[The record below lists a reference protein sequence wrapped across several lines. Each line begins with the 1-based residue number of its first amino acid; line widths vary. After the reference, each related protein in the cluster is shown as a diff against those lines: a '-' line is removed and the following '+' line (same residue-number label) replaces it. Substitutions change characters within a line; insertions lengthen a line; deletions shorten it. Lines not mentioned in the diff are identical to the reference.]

1 MVRKKK
7 NRIQVIFEG
16 PLRFMSGE
24 APAFRSHSS
33 LYGKSG
39 ESFPLVICILLIGI
53 FFSLIIA
60 NMVNIP
66 NGDDLYCLMLF
77 TQQFKDASTFQERF
91 ALFTQQWVEHRIVY
105 SRFSALLSYWLTGS
119 VNFIT
124 IALIGNFTLIAFT
137 VLFWKV
143 IRKLGVSLYFL
154 IPVVLTLF
162 SPVTYEGNLWAG
174 ASTVYMPVAFMGLLA
189 IYFLA
194 CKREWGIVLGLL
206 TALLATFSFGN
217 GMFVLVVGLGLLIYR
232 KRFRRAVIWGLASLV
247 AIGLYF
253 MDFHQASST
262 DAFGVS
268 AHFRKPM
275 YLFYNFFA
283 FLGGILDYSENVNS
297 PFIPA
302 NIPAILLGATL
313 FAAICYGSLVFLKEV
328 SKPGEDTSRRNIQY
342 AWLGM
347 TAFLLITA
355 VAMAYSRT
363 AGAAMNTLS
372 SRYKIYSML
381 FWIIVYWGCLIYF
394 ERKKLVGLVFGI
406 TSLLMLVFNYYTH
419 YDKFSN
425 FNSNFL
431 AGLFNYKNNGEWV
444 IYRHTAFYEGASKM
458 LSDSM
463 ARNPDP
469 VFTFHQVFPQLTR
482 AALEEAPV
490 LEQVEI
496 SESENC
502 RGFTGKCLAVRT
514 DEYPSIAN
522 YFEGIYLV
530 VYDET
535 NIYLFAARPQ
545 RNGRY
550 NMVVNGE
557 YFKSGFSLEENFGN
571 ILKKGS
577 EYRLAVFCPTAK
589 EQVRRIRYKL
599 EG

>member
-1 MVRKKK
+1 M
-7 NRIQVIFEG
+7 
-16 PLRFMSGE
+16 
-24 APAFRSHSS
+24 H
-33 LYGKSG
+33 GKPG
-39 ESFPLVICILLIGI
+39 QLFPLALCVLLIGI

-77 TQQFKDASTFQERF
+77 TQQFKDASTFQERL
-91 ALFTQQWVEHRIVY
+91 ALLTQQWVEHRIVY
-105 SRFSALLSYWLTGS
+105 SRLTALLSYWLTGN
-119 VNFIT
+119 VNLIT
-124 IALIGNFTLIAFT
+124 IVLIGNFTLIAFT
-137 VLFWKV
+137 VLFWKA

-189 IYFLA
+189 LYVLA
-194 CKREWGIVLGLL
+194 SDREAGLVPGLL
-206 TALLATFSFGN
+206 IALLATFSFGN
-217 GMFVLVVGLGLLIYR
+217 GMFALLVGAALLIYR
-232 KRFRRAVIWGLASLV
+232 KQFRAAVIWGLVSLAAV
-247 AIGLYF
+247 GLYF
-253 MDFHQASST
+253 MNFESFSST
-262 DAFGVS
+262 DAFGFS
-268 AHFRKPM
+268 AHFEKPM

-283 FLGGILDYSENVNS
+283 FIGGIMDYSENVNS
-297 PFIPA
+297 PFIAA
-302 NIPAILLGATL
+302 NIPATLLGIAL
-313 FAAICYGSLVFLKEV
+313 FAAICYGALVFLKDV
-328 SKPGEDTSRRNIQY
+328 SRPGEDTTRRNIQY
-342 AWLGM
+342 AWLAM

-394 ERKKLVGLVFGI
+394 ERKKLVGLTFGVV
-406 TSLLMLVFNYYTH
+406 SLLMLVFNYYTH

-425 FNSNFL
+425 FKSNFI
-431 AGLFNYKNNGEWV
+431 AGLFNYKHNGEWV

-463 ARNPDP
+463 AMNPDP
-469 VFTFHQVFPQLTR
+469 VFTFQPVFPKLTR
-482 AALEEAPV
+482 EVLDAAPV

-502 RGFTGKCLAVRT
+502 QGFPGKCLFIRT
-514 DEYPSIAN
+514 DEYPSVAN
-522 YFEGIYLV
+522 HFEGIYLV
-530 VYDET
+530 VYNEA

-550 NMVVNGE
+550 NMLVRGE
-557 YFKSGFSLEENFGN
+557 YFKNGFSLEENFGN
-571 ILKKGS
+571 VLKEGA

-589 EQVRRIRYKL
+589 EQVRRIRYRL

>member
-1 MVRKKK
+1 
-7 NRIQVIFEG
+7 
-16 PLRFMSGE
+16 L
-24 APAFRSHSS
+24 H
-33 LYGKSG
+33 GKPG
-39 ESFPLVICILLIGI
+39 QLFPLALCVLLIGI

-77 TQQFKDASTFQERF
+77 TQQFKDASTFQERL
-91 ALFTQQWVEHRIVY
+91 ALLTQQWVEHRIVY
-105 SRFSALLSYWLTGS
+105 SRLTALLSYWLTGN
-119 VNFIT
+119 VNLIT
-124 IALIGNFTLIAFT
+124 IVLIGNFTLIAFT
-137 VLFWKV
+137 VLFWKA

-189 IYFLA
+189 LYVLA
-194 CKREWGIVLGLL
+194 SDREAGLVPGLL
-206 TALLATFSFGN
+206 IALLATFSFGN
-217 GMFVLVVGLGLLIYR
+217 GMFALLVGAALLIYR
-232 KRFRRAVIWGLASLV
+232 KQFRAAVIWGLVSLAAV
-247 AIGLYF
+247 GLYF
-253 MDFHQASST
+253 MNFESFSST
-262 DAFGVS
+262 DAFGFS
-268 AHFRKPM
+268 AHFEKPM

-283 FLGGILDYSENVNS
+283 FIGGIMDYSENVNS
-297 PFIPA
+297 PFIAA
-302 NIPAILLGATL
+302 NIPATLLGIAL
-313 FAAICYGSLVFLKEV
+313 FAAICYGALVFLKDV
-328 SKPGEDTSRRNIQY
+328 SRPGEDTTRRNIQY
-342 AWLGM
+342 AWLAM

-394 ERKKLVGLVFGI
+394 ERKKLVGLTFGVV
-406 TSLLMLVFNYYTH
+406 SLLMLVFNYYTH

-425 FNSNFL
+425 FKSNFI
-431 AGLFNYKNNGEWV
+431 AGLFNYKHNGEWV

-463 ARNPDP
+463 AMNPDP
-469 VFTFHQVFPQLTR
+469 VFTFQPVFPKLTR
-482 AALEEAPV
+482 EVLDAAPV

-502 RGFTGKCLAVRT
+502 QGFPGKCLFIRT
-514 DEYPSIAN
+514 DEYPSVAN
-522 YFEGIYLV
+522 HFEGIYLV
-530 VYDET
+530 VYNEA

-550 NMVVNGE
+550 NMLVRGE
-557 YFKSGFSLEENFGN
+557 YFKNGFSLEENFGN
-571 ILKKGS
+571 VLKEGA

-589 EQVRRIRYKL
+589 EQVRRIRYRL

>member
-1 MVRKKK
+1 MHGKPGQ
-7 NRIQVIFEG
+7 NL
-16 PLRFMSGE
+16 PL
-24 APAFRSHSS
+24 A
-33 LYGKSG
+33 
-39 ESFPLVICILLIGI
+39 VCILLIGI

-77 TQQFKDASTFQERF
+77 TQQFKDASTFQER
-91 ALFTQQWVEHRIVY
+91 LVLLTQQWVEHRIVY
-105 SRFSALLSYWLTGS
+105 SRFSALLSYWLTGN

-137 VLFWKV
+137 VLFWKA
-143 IRKLGVSLYFL
+143 IRKLGLSLYFL

-174 ASTVYMPVAFMGLLA
+174 ASTVYMPVAFMGLLSL
-189 IYFLA
+189 YFLA
-194 CKREWGIVLGLL
+194 CKRETGIVSGLL
-206 TALLATFSFGN
+206 IALLATFSFGN
-217 GMFVLVVGLGLLIYR
+217 GMFALLVGLILLIYR
-232 KRFRRAVIWGLASLV
+232 KRFRVAAIWGSVSIAAV
-247 AIGLYF
+247 GLYF
-253 MDFHQASST
+253 MNFHSFSST
-262 DAFGVS
+262 DAFGFS
-268 AHFRKPM
+268 AHFKEPM

-283 FLGGILDYSENVNS
+283 FVGGIMDYSENVNS

-302 NIPAILLGATL
+302 NIPAILLGITL
-313 FAAICYGSLVFLKEV
+313 FAAVCYGALVFLKDV
-328 SKPGEDTSRRNIQY
+328 SRPGEDTTRRNIQY

-394 ERKKLVGLVFGI
+394 ERKKLVGLAFGVM
-406 TSLLMLVFNYYTH
+406 SLLILVFNYYTH

-425 FNSNFL
+425 FKSNFT

-444 IYRHTAFYEGASKM
+444 IYRHTSFYEGASKM

-463 ARNPDP
+463 AGNPDP
-469 VFTFHQVFPQLTR
+469 VFRFHQVFPQLTR
-482 AALEEAPV
+482 EALEEAPV

-502 RGFTGKCLAVRT
+502 QGFSGKCLDVRT
-514 DEYPSIAN
+514 DEYPAVGN
-522 YFEGIYLV
+522 HFKGIYLV
-530 VYDET
+530 VYDEA

-545 RNGRY
+545 KNGRY
-550 NMVVNGE
+550 NMVVSGE
-557 YFKSGFSLEENFGN
+557 YFKKGFLLQENLGN
-571 ILKKGS
+571 VLKKGS
-577 EYRLAVFCPTAK
+577 EYSLAVFCPTAK
-589 EQVRRIRYKL
+589 EQVRRIRYRL

>member
-1 MVRKKK
+1 ME
-7 NRIQVIFEG
+7 NI
-16 PLRFMSGE
+16 S
-24 APAFRSHSS
+24 RSYNS
-33 LYGKSG
+33 LYGKLRQNA
-39 ESFPLVICILLIGI
+39 PLAVCVSLIGI

-77 TQQFKDASTFQERF
+77 TQQFKDASTFQER
-91 ALFTQQWVEHRIVY
+91 LILLTQQWVEHRIVY
-105 SRFSALLSYWLTGS
+105 SRFSALLSYWLTGN

-137 VLFWKV
+137 VLFWKA

-154 IPVVLTLF
+154 IPVVLTLY

-189 IYFLA
+189 LYFLA
-194 CKREWGIVLGLL
+194 CKREAAGVVSGLFI
-206 TALLATFSFGN
+206 ALLATFSFGN
-217 GMFVLVVGLGLLIYR
+217 GMFALLVGLVLLIFR
-232 KRFRRAVIWGLASLV
+232 KRFRIAVIWGLVSLA

-253 MDFHQASST
+253 MNFHSFSST
-262 DAFGVS
+262 DAFGFS
-268 AHFRKPM
+268 AHFKKPM

-283 FLGGILDYSENVNS
+283 FIGGIMDYSENVNS

-302 NIPAILLGATL
+302 NIPATLLGVAM
-313 FAAICYGSLVFLKEV
+313 FAAICYGALIFLKDV
-328 SKPGEDTSRRNIQY
+328 SRPGEDAARRNIQY

-381 FWIIVYWGCLIYF
+381 FWIITYWGCLIYF
-394 ERKKLVGLVFGI
+394 ERKKLIGLTFGAV
-406 TSLLMLVFNYYTH
+406 SLLILVFNYYTH

-425 FNSNFL
+425 FKSNFS

-463 ARNPDP
+463 AGNPDP

-482 AALEEAPV
+482 EVLEDAPV

-502 RGFTGKCLAVRT
+502 QGFPGKCLAVRT
-514 DEYPSIAN
+514 DEYPSVAN
-522 YFEGIYLV
+522 HFEGIYLV
-530 VYDET
+530 VYDEA

-550 NMVVNGE
+550 NMVVSGE
-557 YFKSGFSLEENFGN
+557 YFKKGFSLEENFGDV
-571 ILKKGS
+571 LKKGG

-589 EQVRRIRYKL
+589 EQVRRIRYRL